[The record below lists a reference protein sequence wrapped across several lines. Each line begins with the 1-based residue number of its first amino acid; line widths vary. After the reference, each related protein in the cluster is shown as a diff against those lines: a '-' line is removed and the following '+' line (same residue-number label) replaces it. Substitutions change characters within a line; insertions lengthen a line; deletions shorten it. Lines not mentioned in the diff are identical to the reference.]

1 MSAIVKFFLKN
12 PEKKKMGEIVVISR
26 ENMLLLGNFL
36 PTTEFQP
43 YEELFREFECAVN
56 DQLFKEVE
64 RLEEAIQGLNFYLT
78 DSPLDEN
85 IFEIEDLQIMKDGVS
100 FRLRSS

>member
-43 YEELFREFECAVN
+43 CEELFREFECAVN